1 MSYLFHLLI
10 YLNIY
15 IILAMSLNLVAG
27 YLGRLNLA
35 HAAFFGIGAYSYA
48 LISLKTDLGFLPVV
62 SCTMTLGA
70 IFSLTL
76 SLPAWRFKDDM
87 FVIITL
93 AVQYLIF
100 GIIHNWSSM
109 DAEIGS
115 IWNLTNGPF
124 GIAGISKPAI
134 FGIQFDTIGSI
145 FVSSC
150 LLMLASSAILFRLTQ
165 SPWGRLLKCL
175 RDDELA
181 LRGLGKRVRLIKIQ
195 VFAIACSMATLAG
208 AIYASYVTYIDP
220 TSASLDES
228 ILLISMLCIGGLG
241 NYRGPIVGAIILLL
255 IPELLRLTP
264 IPSTYSPNVQLMAYG
279 LLLIFMV
286 HFRPQG
292 IAGEYRLE

>member
-1 MSYLFHLLI
+1 MSYIFHLLI

-48 LISLKTDLGFLPVV
+48 LISFITDLGFLPVV
-62 SCTMTLGA
+62 GLTMALGA

-93 AVQYLIF
+93 AVQYLIY
-100 GIIHNWSSM
+100 GVIHNWSSAN
-109 DAEIGS
+109 AEIGT

-124 GIAGISKPAI
+124 GIAGISKPVI
-134 FGIQFDTIGSI
+134 FGIQFDTIGSV
-145 FVSSC
+145 FVLSIV
-150 LLMLASSAILFRLTQ
+150 LMLLSSAIFFRLTR
-165 SPWGRLLKCL
+165 SSWGRLLKCL

-181 LRGLGKRVRLIKIQ
+181 LRGLGKRVRLVKVQ

-241 NYRGPIVGAIILLL
+241 NFRGPIVGAVILLL
-255 IPELLRLTP
+255 VPELLRLTP
-264 IPSTYSPNVQLMAYG
+264 IPSMYAPNVRLMAYG
-279 LLLIFMV
+279 LLLILMV